1 MPAVRV
7 MPVRSANV
15 IWKGLVVMSPNT
27 ASHRVVILLVFCW
40 TTLLR
45 SITAAAARDVGI
57 TIFGWG
63 LLFFGVLNVFN
74 LIRMHFDEQEQ
85 H

>member
-1 MPAVRV
+1 MTGGR
-7 MPVRSANV
+7 
-15 IWKGLVVMSPNT
+15 IFFFILYGLL
-27 ASHRVVILLVFCW
+27 ALLG
-40 TTLLR
+40 L
-45 SITAAAARDVGI
+45 ITAAAARDVGI

>member
-1 MPAVRV
+1 MTGGR
-7 MPVRSANV
+7 
-15 IWKGLVVMSPNT
+15 IFFFILYGLL
-27 ASHRVVILLVFCW
+27 ALLG
-40 TTLLR
+40 L
-45 SITAAAARDVGI
+45 IMAAAAQDVGI

>member
-1 MPAVRV
+1 MTGGRIFFFILYGLLALL
-7 MPVRSANV
+7 
-15 IWKGLVVMSPNT
+15 GLVM
-27 ASHRVVILLVFCW
+27 
-40 TTLLR
+40 
-45 SITAAAARDVGI
+45 AAAARDVGI

-74 LIRMHFDEQEQ
+74 LIKLHYDEQEG

>member
-1 MPAVRV
+1 MTGG
-7 MPVRSANV
+7 RSFFF
-15 IWKGLVVMSPNT
+15 ILYGLL
-27 ASHRVVILLVFCW
+27 ALLG
-40 TTLLR
+40 L
-45 SITAAAARDVGI
+45 ITAAAARDVGI

>member
-1 MPAVRV
+1 MTGGR
-7 MPVRSANV
+7 
-15 IWKGLVVMSPNT
+15 IFFFILYGLL
-27 ASHRVVILLVFCW
+27 ALLG
-40 TTLLR
+40 L
-45 SITAAAARDVGI
+45 ITAAAARDVGI
-57 TIFGWG
+57 TIFGWD